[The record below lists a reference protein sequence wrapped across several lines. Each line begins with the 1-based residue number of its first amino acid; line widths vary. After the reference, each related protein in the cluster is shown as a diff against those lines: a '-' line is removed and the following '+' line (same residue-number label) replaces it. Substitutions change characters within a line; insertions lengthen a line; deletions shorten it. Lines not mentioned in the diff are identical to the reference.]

1 MLIILGLAVAVTLLK
16 IYLVKN
22 YGPPPDPNP
31 TFIPRPQ
38 VIKRWGKNK
47 DGVKNYIGL
56 IFDCMRISTKRK

>member
-47 DGVKNYIGL
+47 DGDKELYW
-56 IFDCMRISTKRK
+56 FDI